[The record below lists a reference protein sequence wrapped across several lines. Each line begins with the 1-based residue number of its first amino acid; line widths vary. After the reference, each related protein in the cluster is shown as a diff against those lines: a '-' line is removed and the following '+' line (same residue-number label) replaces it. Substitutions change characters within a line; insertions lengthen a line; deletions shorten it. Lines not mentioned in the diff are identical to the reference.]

1 MTMDTLN
8 KANTSFAL
16 DFFKQQLQEDGD
28 KNILFSPWSIS
39 SALAT
44 VYLGAKGNTA
54 DEMAKVSLGFKSSR
68 LKGLISWSNVLHAR
82 NLRC

>member
-1 MTMDTLN
+1 MVALN

-16 DFFKQQLQEDGD
+16 DFFKHECQEDGD
-28 KNILFSPWSIS
+28 KNILFSPLSLS

-54 DEMAKVSLGFKSSR
+54 DQMAKVSLGFKR
-68 LKGLISWSNVLHAR
+68 
-82 NLRC
+82 